1 MKSATQTEGRSRPVV
16 LALEPNPVHA
26 ILHLPRGEAS
36 KPTAVLICPPF
47 GWEAMCSHRGLR
59 TWALALASAGYPTAR
74 LDLPSTGN
82 SGGSPSDPRRLD
94 AWTGAVTGA
103 ARWLRD
109 RIGAARVAAIG
120 VGLGGVLAVR
130 ALAEGAPIDELV
142 LWAVPAKGR
151 LLLREM
157 RAYAGVVAARRP
169 EDSRPETLSHGDL
182 ELTGFLLSA
191 ETAGALEDLQLTSLT
206 LPPAPEGRVLLLGR
220 DGLSVDAGLR
230 AHLEHSG
237 AAVTVDDTDDY
248 ATLMASPQESRAP
261 VHTIAKSIAWLD
273 AAPAPASAATT
284 TPALLAAPKAAT
296 MKLLCRDNEIQ
307 ESPIA
312 LDGVLAGLF
321 GVVSESPRSD
331 QAPVCAVLLNGG
343 ALRHI
348 GPSRTWVEIARRW
361 AARGVP
367 TVRIDMPGIGESD
380 GDARE
385 PVPDASFYTPQ
396 RTEQTLA
403 ILDALA
409 SKGLPDRFVL
419 GGLCSGA
426 YWSLHAALADPR
438 VRGALMINLYSVFWS
453 AELVAERDTK
463 DSLGALR
470 GRAWRR
476 LVNRDL
482 TADQAKTALASIR
495 PSQLRAGAGNPVE
508 RSQSEQI
515 ERAFDRLRTQGTQGL
530 LLFSRGEGLYDQ
542 LVRQGV
548 ARRIDRWPNLSIAQL
563 PTSDHMFR
571 AIWLQRHVHGLLDA
585 ALERVLESE
594 SDRSGR

>member
-1 MKSATQTEGRSRPVV
+1 MSSTVLEGRQQPAV
-16 LALEPNPVHA
+16 LALRPDPVHA
-26 ILHLPRGEAS
+26 ILHVPPDDCARKE
-36 KPTAVLICPPF
+36 TAVLMCPPF
-47 GWEAMCSHRGLR
+47 GWEEMCSHRGR
-59 TWALALASAGYPTAR
+59 RAWALMLASLGYPTAR
-74 LDLPSTGN
+74 FDLPSTGN
-82 SGGSPSDPRRLD
+82 SGGLPSDPGRLD
-94 AWTGAVTGA
+94 AWTGAVAGA
-103 ARWLRD
+103 AAWLRECT
-109 RIGAARVAAIG
+109 GAARVAAIG
-120 VGLGGVLAVR
+120 IGLGGMLAVR
-130 ALAEGAPIDELV
+130 ALSEGAAIDDLV

-151 LLLREM
+151 LLVREM

-169 EDSRPETLSHGDL
+169 EDTRPETLAYGDL
-182 ELTGFLLSA
+182 EVTGYLLSA
-191 ETAGALEDLQLTSLT
+191 ETARALSELELTSLT
-206 LPPAPEGRVLLLGR
+206 LPDAPGSRVLMLGR
-220 DGLSVDAGLR
+220 DGLGVDAGLR
-230 AHLEHSG
+230 AHLEHTG
-237 AAVTVDDTDDY
+237 ASVTAQDTDDY
-248 ATLMASPQESRAP
+248 AALMESPQESRTP
-261 VHTIAKSIAWLD
+261 VQTISKTIAWLD
-273 AAPAPASAATT
+273 AGPAG
-284 TPALLAAPKAAT
+284 AAPPSPPQPRPT
-296 MKLLCRDNEIQ
+296 MKLHHGGD
-307 ESPIA
+307 PIEETPISF
-312 LDGVLAGLF
+312 DGELGGLF
-321 GVVSESPRSD
+321 GVVSESPRAD
-331 QAPVCAVLLNGG
+331 RAPVCAVLLNDG

-403 ILDALA
+403 ILDRLA
-409 SKGLPDRFVL
+409 ERGLPDRFVL

-463 DSLGALR
+463 ESLGALR

-482 TADQAKTALASIR
+482 TAAQAKTALAAIR
-495 PSQLRAGAGNPVE
+495 PSQLRSSAGNPVE
-508 RSQSEQI
+508 LSQNRQI
-515 ERAFDRLRTQGTQGL
+515 ERAFDRLREQGTQGL
-530 LLFSRGEGLYDQ
+530 MLFSRGEGLYDQ

-548 ARRIDRWPNLSIAQL
+548 IERIDRWPNLSIAQL

-571 AIWLQRHVHGLLDA
+571 AIWLQRHVHGLLDD

-594 SDRSGR
+594 SG